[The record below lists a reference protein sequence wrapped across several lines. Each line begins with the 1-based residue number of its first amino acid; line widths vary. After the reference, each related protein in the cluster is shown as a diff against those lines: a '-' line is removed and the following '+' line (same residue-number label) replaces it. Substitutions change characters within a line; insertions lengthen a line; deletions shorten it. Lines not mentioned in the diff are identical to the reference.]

1 MSRQGSIFY
10 RLLNS
15 LKEQQSFGKS
25 KYAVKKKAREEAI
38 KNGLHGQDIFNAMN
52 DAVFNAGIF
61 SVQTYATYRNEVKRF
76 ADWCKSKGV
85 KNKDFDKT
93 KDMVSDYL
101 SEKISLGQSAW
112 SIKVA
117 RAALRKAYKDNNLAN
132 DIKIPERKL
141 KDITR
146 SRLERP
152 DDKKI
157 NLDNY
162 KDLIDF
168 CKSSGL
174 RRREVSAITANDIYK
189 KNNRLYV
196 HVKNGKGGK
205 TREVPVL
212 KKYQPKIESILE
224 KAKDRG
230 NERLFTRIP
239 EHLDIH
245 SMRREY
251 AQERFIEI
259 RGRKYKKHTRDKRDR
274 EAVREVSRNLG
285 HNRENVTVSHYLS

>member
-1 MSRQGSIFY
+1 MSRKGSIFY
-10 RLLNS
+10 RLLNN
-15 LKEQQSFGKS
+15 LKEQQSFWKS

-38 KNGLHGQDIFNAMN
+38 KSGLNGQDVFNAMN
-52 DAVFNAGIF
+52 DAVFNAVIF
-61 SVQTYATYRNEVKRF
+61 SVQTYATYRNEVKKF

-117 RAALRKAYKDNNLAN
+117 RAALRKAYKDNSLAD

-146 SRLERP
+146 SRIEKP

-168 CKSSGL
+168 CKSSDL
-174 RRREVSAITANDIYK
+174 RRREVPAITANDIYK
-189 KNNRLYV
+189 KMIDCMFMSKTVKVVRQEKFLYW
-196 HVKNGKGGK
+196 KNISPKLK
-205 TREVPVL
+205 T
-212 KKYQPKIESILE
+212 Y
-224 KAKDRG
+224 
-230 NERLFTRIP
+230 
-239 EHLDIH
+239 
-245 SMRREY
+245 
-251 AQERFIEI
+251 
-259 RGRKYKKHTRDKRDR
+259 
-274 EAVREVSRNLG
+274 
-285 HNRENVTVSHYLS
+285 